1 MGRMEMPIKPENKG
15 RYPANWKSEIRPA
28 ILKRAE
34 NEHGWPCC
42 EECGVPNH
50 AWGWRE
56 DDGTFHDG
64 GTESI
69 ARDLAPE
76 GKNAF
81 QIVLTVAHLNHIEE
95 DVRDENLRAWCQRC
109 HLRYDAPRKRADA
122 KAKKATGDLFA
133 MEKI

>member
-1 MGRMEMPIKPENKG
+1 MGVPIKPENKG
-15 RYPANWKSEIRPA
+15 RYPANWKSEVRPA

-42 EECGVPNH
+42 EECAVPNH
-50 AWGWRE
+50 AWGWRT

-64 GTESI
+64 GTESM

-76 GKNAF
+76 GATVL
-81 QIVLTVAHLNHIEE
+81 QIVLTIAHLDHQP
-95 DVRDENLRAWCQRC
+95 ENCDPANLKAWCQRC

-122 KAKKATGDLFA
+122 RAAKAVGDMFA
-133 MEKI
+133 

>member
-1 MGRMEMPIKPENKG
+1 MPIKPENKG

-50 AWGWRE
+50 AEGYR
-56 DDGTFHDG
+56 DADGVFHDTG
-64 GTESI
+64 GLELQPG
-69 ARDLAPE
+69 DEKLF
-76 GKNAF
+76 K
-81 QIVLTVAHLNHIEE
+81 IVLTIAHLNHIEE

-122 KAKKATGDLFA
+122 RAAKATGDLFA
-133 MEKI
+133 